1 MRSRPNALRIGL
13 FAIVGIALLV
23 AAIASVSGGKLFAHT
38 ERAVMY
44 FRGSIYGLQVGAPV
58 VFRGVRIGNVVS
70 IGVVH
75 DARSGR
81 FAVPVVAE
89 VNRDLFREA
98 PIEGAP
104 TPATVTIASLVQ
116 RGLQARLLMQSL
128 LTGQLYVDLDIVD
141 GAAITTTSAA
151 AAAGAS
157 AVPATPATPSKAST
171 PSTPSTPATADMT
184 EIPTT
189 VARSLQAQLEGLD
202 LRQLGSDLSAMAASA
217 RQLITSP
224 QTQQTLA
231 DLGRVTAS
239 LARTSVAL
247 ESRIAPLVDT
257 TQATLSAAQ
266 RAASSVLQAADRV
279 AGSVD
284 RAAGKVASAAGR
296 ADALLAPDSA
306 LLQSLQ
312 TAAQELSRSAAS
324 LRQTTSEDSEV
335 MRNVDGALQEVRRA
349 ARAVRGLA
357 EQLERQPDSLIRGR
371 TETP

>member
-104 TPATVTIASLVQ
+104 TPATVTIATLVQ

-157 AVPATPATPSKAST
+157 AVPAMASASAAPATPA
-171 PSTPSTPATADMT
+171 TPATADMT

-247 ESRIAPLVDT
+247 ESRIAPLADT

>member
-104 TPATVTIASLVQ
+104 TPATVTIATLVQ

-151 AAAGAS
+151 AAVGAS
-157 AVPATPATPSKAST
+157 AVPAMASSPATPA
-171 PSTPSTPATADMT
+171 TPATADMT

-247 ESRIAPLVDT
+247 ESRIAPLADT